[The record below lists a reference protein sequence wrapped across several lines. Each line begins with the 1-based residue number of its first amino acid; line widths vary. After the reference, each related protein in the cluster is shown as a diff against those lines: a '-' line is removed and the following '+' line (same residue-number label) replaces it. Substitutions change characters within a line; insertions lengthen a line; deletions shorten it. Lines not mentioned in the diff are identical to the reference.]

1 MFSHPASKQNVL
13 AQMGFSPKAHISQID
28 GPVARNKFLKSAC
41 WPSVVTAQRLD
52 RSFEIRCCSSTL
64 SIGSQSMWQVC
75 VCVSKGHSAMFS
87 FCMPQHVV
95 EEGTMLR
102 NKVSYI
108 ML

>member
-1 MFSHPASKQNVL
+1 MLQLNIV
-13 AQMGFSPKAHISQID
+13 D
-28 GPVARNKFLKSAC
+28 RVAVDVA
-41 WPSVVTAQRLD
+41 
-52 RSFEIRCCSSTL
+52 
-64 SIGSQSMWQVC
+64 G